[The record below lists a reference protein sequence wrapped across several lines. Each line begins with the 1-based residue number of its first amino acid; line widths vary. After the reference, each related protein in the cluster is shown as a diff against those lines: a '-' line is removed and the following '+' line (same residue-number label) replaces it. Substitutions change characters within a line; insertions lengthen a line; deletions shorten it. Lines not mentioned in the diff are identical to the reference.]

1 MPLYEFACGRCAEG
15 FEELTSSGAAPPA
28 CPRCGQREAVA
39 RIPIAKVTIG
49 KKAEDHRP
57 PDIKSFTRPR
67 KW

>member
-1 MPLYEFACGRCAEG
+1 MPIYDYACGRCAER
-15 FEELTSSGAAPPA
+15 FEELVFTAADAPA
-28 CPRCGQREAVA
+28 CPRCGRPDDVA
-39 RIPIAKVTIG
+39 RVAIATVTIG